1 MRRPGLEFQLAGL
14 CLLPGG
20 IAGAALAFEYVS
32 HHSRSPVFW
41 PLLGGL
47 AAACLVTALVVIYK
61 VRHAFGTLINLLGS
75 LREGEYAIYGRI
87 RSPGSPFDAV
97 LAEINGLTAILK
109 EQRLGEQGALLLL
122 DRVIR
127 EIDAAVIVFDQH
139 RIIQRTN
146 PAAQRMFGQNKSVLE
161 GKSAGAL
168 GLTEFLKEEGRRLVT
183 HDFAGE
189 TGRWEISCRRFKEKG
204 LVYTLLMVGNL
215 SAVLR
220 EEERRAWKKLIR
232 VLGHELN
239 NGLAAIHSTADTLH
253 GWAAHPRGEPLPN
266 EDLLSGLS
274 EIINQSADLSRFLN
288 GYTRLA
294 KLPPPEMC
302 SLDLPSLIRR
312 LVKLFPDVEI
322 DIQAPET
329 LETKA
334 DEGQLMQAGLNLL
347 KNAVEATTL
356 REGRV
361 EIRLTG
367 NRETATVQIIDE
379 GEGIQNPDNLFTP
392 FYTTKPKGA
401 GIGLLLSREI
411 IEAHGGTLELKNRE
425 NAKGCIASITL
436 PRNTKSR
443 SLESHDE
450 A

>member
-1 MRRPGLEFQLAGL
+1 MRRPGLELQLAGL
-14 CLLPGG
+14 CILPGVIG
-20 IAGAALAFEYVS
+20 GAALAFEYIN
-32 HHSRSPVFW
+32 HHPRSPAFW

-47 AAACLVTALVVIYK
+47 AVACLVTALVVIYK

-87 RSPGSPFDAV
+87 RSPGSPFDEV
-97 LAEINGLTAILK
+97 LSEINGLTAILK

-122 DRVIR
+122 DRVIS

-146 PAAQRMFGQNKSVLE
+146 PAAQRLCGQSASALE
-161 GKSAGAL
+161 GRSAGAP
-168 GLTEFLKEEGRRLVT
+168 GLTDFLKEEGRRLVT

-189 TGRWEISCRRFKEKG
+189 TGRWEISCRRFREKG

-220 EEERRAWKKLIR
+220 EEERRAWKNLIR
-232 VLGHELN
+232 VLGHELK

-253 GWAAHPRGEPLPN
+253 GWTAHPRGEPLPA

-274 EIINQSADLSRFLN
+274 EITNQSADLSRFLN

-294 KLPPPEMC
+294 KLPPPEMAAV
-302 SLDLPSLIRR
+302 DLPGLIRR
-312 LVKLFPDVEI
+312 LVKLFPGVGI
-322 DIQAPET
+322 DMQTPET
-329 LETKA
+329 LEIKG

-347 KNAVEATTL
+347 KNAVEAAAMVD
-356 REGRV
+356 GRV
-361 EIRLTG
+361 AIRLTG
-367 NRETATVQIIDE
+367 NGETATIRIIDE

-392 FYTTKPKGA
+392 FYTTKAGGA

-411 IEAHGGTLELKNRE
+411 IEAHGGTLDLRNRE
-425 NAKGCIASITL
+425 KTRGCIASITL
-436 PRNTKSR
+436 PGNTPGSR
-443 SLESHDE
+443 DDE